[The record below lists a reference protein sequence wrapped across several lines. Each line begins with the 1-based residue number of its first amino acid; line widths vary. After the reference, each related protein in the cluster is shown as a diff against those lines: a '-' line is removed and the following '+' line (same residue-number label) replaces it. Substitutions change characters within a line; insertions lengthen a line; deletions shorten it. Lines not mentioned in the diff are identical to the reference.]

1 MVALGSVI
9 STEASSSGDLLVPLL
24 APAPAARSRAWSSF
38 LASSPSVGLGRFL
51 AEVAALGDCV
61 AAAAEAPFVVAA
73 AEAEAAAAPVKDGV
87 MMAGNS
93 GGVDVLLVL
102 VPVGSVRCL
111 LLADAAAAMSDASVA
126 MDATVG
132 VDRGGGAS
140 SSELSSITMIADDIV
155 AGRYERK

>member
-9 STEASSSGDLLVPLL
+9 STEASSSGDLLVP
-24 APAPAARSRAWSSF
+24 APAARSSAWSSF

-51 AEVAALGDCV
+51 AEVAALGDFV
-61 AAAAEAPFVVAA
+61 AAAAEVPFAVAA

-102 VPVGSVRCL
+102 VPVVGSVRCL
-111 LLADAAAAMSDASVA
+111 LLADAAAAMADASAA
-126 MDATVG
+126 MDAAVS
-132 VDRGGGAS
+132 VDRGGAGAS

-155 AGRYERK
+155 AGRYDGL

>member
-9 STEASSSGDLLVPLL
+9 STKASSSGDLLVPV
-24 APAPAARSRAWSSF
+24 PAARSSAWSSF

-51 AEVAALGDCV
+51 AEVAALGDFV
-61 AAAAEAPFVVAA
+61 AAAAEAPFAA

-102 VPVGSVRCL
+102 VPVVGSVRCL
-111 LLADAAAAMSDASVA
+111 LLADAAAAMADASAA
-126 MDATVG
+126 MDAAVS
-132 VDRGGGAS
+132 VDRGGAGAS

>member
-24 APAPAARSRAWSSF
+24 APAARSSAWSSF

-61 AAAAEAPFVVAA
+61 AAAAEVPFAA

-102 VPVGSVRCL
+102 VPVVGSVRCL
-111 LLADAAAAMSDASVA
+111 LLADASAAMADASAA
-126 MDATVG
+126 MDAAVS

>member
-9 STEASSSGDLLVPLL
+9 STTASSSGDLLVPV
-24 APAPAARSRAWSSF
+24 PAARSSAWSSF

-51 AEVAALGDCV
+51 AEVAALGDFV
-61 AAAAEAPFVVAA
+61 AAAAEVPFAVAA

-93 GGVDVLLVL
+93 GGVDVLRVLVL
-102 VPVGSVRCL
+102 VPVVGSVRCL
-111 LLADAAAAMSDASVA
+111 LLADAAAAMADASAA
-126 MDATVG
+126 MDAAVS
-132 VDRGGGAS
+132 VDRGGAGAS